1 MEFWGT
7 ICKLKDEIDV
17 LNHIQRKKQIWLKY
31 DILEHRG
38 TKWSYKAYAKELIVV
53 SEVRGTTPEK
63 LIVATQCNVVRLY
76 KS

>member
-38 TKWSYKAYAKELIVV
+38 TKWSYKAYAKDLIVIIIIYNILLLLL
-53 SEVRGTTPEK
+53 SG
-63 LIVATQCNVVRLY
+63 LI
-76 KS
+76 